1 VNVRLREFLKSHPF
15 LSTLRW
21 FRRPRRGSSVE
32 RTIDALCERGDVQFD
47 PDGRGIG
54 LPSNK

>member
-1 VNVRLREFLKSHPF
+1 
-15 LSTLRW
+15 
-21 FRRPRRGSSVE
+21 VE